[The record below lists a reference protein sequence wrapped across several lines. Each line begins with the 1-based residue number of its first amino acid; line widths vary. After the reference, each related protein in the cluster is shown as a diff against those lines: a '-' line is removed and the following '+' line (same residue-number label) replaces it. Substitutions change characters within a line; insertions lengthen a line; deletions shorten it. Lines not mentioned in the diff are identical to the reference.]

1 MAELHRFVIREMVG
15 EQVAI
20 QAAVNYR
27 ALRALG
33 ITVRKT
39 IDLLIG
45 TFCIEN
51 GLPLLHADRDFEPME
66 RHSGWSRW
74 RFSVLRHA
82 ISVAEY
88 PRRTVSSPKRRGN
101 GR

>member
-1 MAELHRFVIREMVG
+1 MIGDLVLTELLQGVASAGELRRLMAELRRFVIREMVG

-20 QAAVNYR
+20 QAAANYR

-39 IDLLIG
+39 IDMLIG

-51 GLPLLHADRDFEPME
+51 GLPLLHADRDFEHMQ
-66 RHSGWSRW
+66 RHLGLT
-74 RFSVLRHA
+74 V
-82 ISVAEY
+82 VAA
-88 PRRTVSSPKRRGN
+88 
-101 GR
+101 